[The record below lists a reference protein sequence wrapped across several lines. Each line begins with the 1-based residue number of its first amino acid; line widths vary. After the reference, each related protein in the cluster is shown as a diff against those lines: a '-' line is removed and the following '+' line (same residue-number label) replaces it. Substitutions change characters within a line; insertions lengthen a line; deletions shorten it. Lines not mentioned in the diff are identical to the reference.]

1 MKRPIIIIL
10 CLGLLAPLTAQNIWT
25 DIDISDFESCEILGV
40 GTNGSIFIESTYGI
54 VYRSQ
59 DEGLTWDTIINTNEG
74 LIFDSYDFYISRT
87 NRIHIYDYASKSV
100 VYSDDDGDSWQ
111 QTPLTPINTIWVRG
125 MYSPSNDT
133 LVVWDSSQI
142 FWTIDGGNT
151 WDFITI
157 DFINEEI
164 GYISCVIVNEAGDVY
179 AGVRSSDSDVRGIYR
194 STLSD
199 MQNWTL
205 AAFEGHSIGGMAFD
219 PEGNVIAN
227 TPGDGT
233 SGCLQEPGF
242 YLFTNRELAVSDNGI
257 IYKLKSEPDSQMR
270 LNYTIDHG
278 DQFYDIGETMP
289 VTYIPYPGSD
299 DAKLF
304 KGNDNHLYYRG
315 GGVFY
320 KSIKNAN
327 DIPRTS
333 GIVTRVPAPYFE
345 NNAFDTRMAIVS
357 EEDTCYVTID
367 DFWTNPAID
376 AIVVQY
382 DTIPEGDPINV
393 FGNVYEKVDELGK
406 AFKVVDIQEITDH
419 YYDIIVGAVWF
430 NESPVYITNL
440 KSHDETYV
448 VTIGGEPQTYPL
460 VFHGMNLS
468 NRRCYFIGHISEQ
481 INVNGEP
488 YMAMELQEAIPFDN
502 AFQCEGYLT
511 TNNNDSH
518 YLTCVSD
525 DTPYY
530 LTRNWKVYRN
540 NYLNNDVFGE
550 TYLASIKGVLFDRYD
565 IYGAEV
571 KTVEVVEMSTENES
585 TLDGTVGWT
594 PIPPGGPVPVP
605 GLTMALIHEERKYC
619 IANEQGD
626 YGTAFFLVGNDTIYE
641 KQEITA
647 TFTTEM
653 RTNSYY
659 GFYYYINI
667 TQAEVLHDYFL
678 PNTEWY
684 YEIQG
689 DDGTIGYQHLK
700 YVGDTLFS
708 NYNLQAKVILRTNHY
723 GDKSQSEVTHEY
735 IVEDSDRAR
744 IWWYSSSWHL
754 FSLLYDFSADV
765 GDEWTVSGYNANLI
779 VHVDSV
785 EMVEYDGK
793 TYRMLHVSDQIG
805 SFNGDILC
813 GVGHLTSFF
822 PEKEM
827 VKDGFEV
834 DGLRCY
840 WQNDELI
847 LHIGDEDCDAIH
859 SVINM
864 VDDIE
869 TDGFQIY
876 PNPTSGTLYITA
888 SGLTEYRITNL
899 LGQIVL
905 SGTSLRAIA
914 KQPNQNSSMT
924 IDVSKL
930 SPGLYFLTIGDQT
943 QKIIINRIP

>member
-1 MKRPIIIIL
+1 MKKLIFTTVL
-10 CLGLLAPLTAQNIWT
+10 CFSLFGTLTAQNIWKN
-25 DIDISDFESCEILGV
+25 IDISNFESCEILGV
-40 GTNGSIFIESTYGI
+40 GTNGSIFIESTFGI

-59 DEGLTWDTIINTNEG
+59 NDGLTWDSIINTNEG
-74 LIFDSYDFYISRT
+74 LIFDAYDFYISST
-87 NRIHIYDYASKSV
+87 NRIHIYDYASKRIF
-100 VYSDDDGDSWQ
+100 YSDDDGNSWQ
-111 QTPLTPINTIWVRG
+111 QTPPTPINTIWVRG
-125 MYSPSNDT
+125 IYSPSNDT
-133 LVVWDSSQI
+133 LLVWDSNQI
-142 FWTIDGGNT
+142 FWSIDEGDT
-151 WDFITI
+151 WDFTTF
-157 DFINEEI
+157 DFVNEEI
-164 GYISCVIVNEAGDVY
+164 GYISCAIVNDTGDVY
-179 AGVRSSDSDVRGIYR
+179 TSVYGLNGENAGIYH
-194 STLSD
+194 STLSN

-205 AAFEGHSIGGMAFD
+205 AAFEGYSIPSMTFD

-227 TPGDGT
+227 SFGEG
-233 SGCLQEPGF
+233 SAGYIHEPGF
-242 YLFTNRELAVSDNGI
+242 YLFTTRELAVSDNGI

-278 DQFYDIGETMP
+278 DQFYYIGETMP
-289 VTYIPYPGSD
+289 VTHIPYPGSD

-304 KGNDNHLYYRG
+304 KGNDNHLYYWG

-382 DTIPEGDPINV
+382 DTIPEGAPIVV
-393 FGNVYEKVDELGK
+393 FGNVYEKVDELGRT
-406 AFKVVDIQEITDH
+406 FKVVDIQEITDH

-481 INVNGEP
+481 IDLNGEP

-511 TNNNDSH
+511 INNNDSH

-525 DTPYY
+525 GTPYY

-550 TYLASIKGVLFDRYD
+550 TFMASIKGVLFDRYD

-605 GLTMALIHEERKYC
+605 GLTMALIHEGSKYC
-619 IANEQGD
+619 IANEQD
-626 YGTAFFLVGNDTIYE
+626 DNGTAFFLVGNDTIYE
-641 KQEITA
+641 EQEITA

-684 YEIQG
+684 YEIHG
-689 DDGTIGYQHLK
+689 DDGTTIGYQHLK
-700 YVGDTLFS
+700 YIGDTIFS
-708 NYNLQAKVILRTNHY
+708 NYNLQAKVILRTNHFND
-723 GDKSQSEVTHEY
+723 GSQPEVTHEY
-735 IVEDSDRAR
+735 IIEDNERAQ
-744 IWWYSSSWHL
+744 IYWYPSRWNL
-754 FSLLYDFSADV
+754 FTLLYNFSADV
-765 GDEWTVSGYNANLI
+765 GDEWSVMGNNENLI

-793 TYRMLHVSDQIG
+793 TYRMLHVSDQTG

-869 TDGFQIY
+869 TDDFQIY
-876 PNPTSGTLYITA
+876 PNPTNGVIVVETCHGA
-888 SGLTEYRITNL
+888 SLQDQTEYRITNL
-899 LGQIVL
+899 LGQTLLTGRID
-905 SGTSLRAIA
+905 GE
-914 KQPNQNSSMT
+914 KQQ
-924 IDVSKL
+924 IDVSAL
-930 SPGLYFLTIGDQT
+930 PDGIYFINVGEISR
-943 QKIIINRIP
+943 KIVVL

>member
-1 MKRPIIIIL
+1 MKKLITTIVL
-10 CLGLLAPLTAQNIWT
+10 CFTLFGIVKAQEIWQ
-25 DIDISDFESCEILGV
+25 DIDISSFVSFNVLGF
-40 GTNGSIFIESTYGI
+40 GTNGSVFIQSSY
-54 VYRSQ
+54 
-59 DEGLTWDTIINTNEG
+59 DTIYRTQNDGVTWETIEIQNEG
-74 LIFDSYDFYISRT
+74 LIFDSYDFYISKS
-87 NRIHIYDYASKSV
+87 NRIYVYDYASKAIF
-100 VYSDDDGDSWQ
+100 YSDDDGDNWQ
-111 QTPLTPINTIWVRG
+111 QTPPTPINTIWVRG
-125 MYSPSNDT
+125 MYSPSIDT

-142 FWTIDGGNT
+142 FWTIDEGNT
-151 WDFITI
+151 WDFTTFEIL
-157 DFINEEI
+157 NEET
-164 GYISCVIVNEAGDVY
+164 GYINCVIVNDEGDVY
-179 AGVRSSDSDVRGIYR
+179 AGVRGSDSDIRGIYQ
-194 STLSD
+194 SNLSD

-205 AAFEGHSIGGMAFD
+205 VAFEGYSIGGMAFD

-227 TPGDGT
+227 TPGDGAA
-233 SGCLQEPGF
+233 GCLHEPGF
-242 YLFTNRELAVSDNGI
+242 YLFNNRELTVSDDGI

-270 LNYTIDHG
+270 LNYSIDHG
-278 DQFYDIGETMP
+278 DQFYNIGETMP

-315 GGVFY
+315 GGIFY

-333 GIVTRVPAPYFE
+333 GVVTRVPAPYFE

-382 DTIPEGDPINV
+382 DTIPEGAPINV
-393 FGNVYEKVDELGK
+393 FGNVYEKVDEHGK
-406 AFKVVDIQEITDH
+406 AFKVVDIQEITEH

-430 NESPVYITNL
+430 NENPVYITNL

-448 VTIGGEPQTYPL
+448 VTIGGELQTYPL

-468 NRRCYFIGHISEQ
+468 NRRCYFIGHVSEQ
-481 INVNGEP
+481 IDVNGEP

-502 AFQCEGYLT
+502 AFQCDGYLT
-511 TNNNDSH
+511 INNNDSH

-525 DTPYY
+525 ETPYY

-540 NYLNNDVFGE
+540 SYLNNDVFGE
-550 TYLASIKGVLFDRYD
+550 TYMASIKGVLFDRYD

-605 GLTMALIHEERKYC
+605 GLTMALIHEGSKYC
-619 IANEQGD
+619 IANEQD
-626 YGTAFFLVGNDTIYE
+626 DNGTTFFLVGNDTIYE
-641 KQEITA
+641 EQEITA

-684 YEIQG
+684 YEIHG
-689 DDGTIGYQHLK
+689 DDGTTIGYQHLK
-700 YVGDTLFS
+700 YIGDTIFS
-708 NYNLQAKVILRTNHY
+708 NYNLQAKVILRTNHFND
-723 GDKSQSEVTHEY
+723 GSQPEVTHEY
-735 IVEDSDRAR
+735 IIEDNERAQ
-744 IWWYSSSWHL
+744 IYWYPSRWNL
-754 FSLLYDFSADV
+754 FTLLYNFSADV
-765 GDEWTVSGYNANLI
+765 GDEWSVMGNNENLI

-793 TYRMLHVSDQIG
+793 TYRMLHVSDQTG

-869 TDGFQIY
+869 TDDFKIY
-876 PNPTSGTLYITA
+876 PNPTSGIIFVETCHGA
-888 SGLTEYRITNL
+888 SLQDQTEYRITNL
-899 LGQIVL
+899 LGQTLMTGKINDE
-905 SGTSLRAIA
+905 
-914 KQPNQNSSMT
+914 NQQ
-924 IDVSKL
+924 IDVSAL
-930 SPGLYFLTIGDQT
+930 SFGMYFITFD
-943 QKIIINRIP
+943 NRTLKFTKQ